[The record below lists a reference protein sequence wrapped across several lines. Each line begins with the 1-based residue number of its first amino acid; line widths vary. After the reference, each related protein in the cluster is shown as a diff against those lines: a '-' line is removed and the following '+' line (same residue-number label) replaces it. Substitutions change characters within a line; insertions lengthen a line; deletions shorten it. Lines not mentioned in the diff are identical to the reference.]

1 MKRIVCVAASTMVL
15 VSSAVGPALAS
26 GPGSDNEWA
35 GSQPSLACSS
45 PLQLFDGT
53 NLSGAKVLIY
63 TRGLWIDLSTVSFD
77 NRTSSYKVG
86 ACAIELASGAGGG
99 GAHYTRCLSAGCVEN
114 VMDLGWNNVVSSVYL
129 H

>member
-1 MKRIVCVAASTMVL
+1 VKRIMCVAATTML
-15 VSSAVGPALAS
+15 VGSAAAPALAS
-26 GPGSDNEWA
+26 GLGSDTTRA

-45 PLQLFDGT
+45 ALQLFDGT
-53 NLSGAKVLIY
+53 NLGGAKVLIY

-86 ACAIELASGAGGG
+86 ACAIELASGPGGG